1 MKSYTDK
8 QLEQLS
14 TMAWRMRRE
23 VEHDAADMPALDLCW
38 MRWLF
43 SATTW
48 QQSGSVDMMR
58 CVLGGGSHELRRV
71 HRWQAARDGRSGV

>member
-23 VEHDAADMPALDLCW
+23 VEHDAAEMPALDPVLDA
-38 MRWLF
+38 L
-43 SATTW
+43 
-48 QQSGSVDMMR
+48 V
-58 CVLGGGSHELRRV
+58 VLGDNVAAERQRRHDAV
-71 HRWQAARDGRSGV
+71 RARWRFS